1 MVVNMHRTN
10 IIKDLLD
17 KIETKFP
24 IWNDY
29 CNEFRNLI
37 ESDQTFSKLPAIVI
51 KRLRFG
57 DYTYLNQSLIFFKKC
72 ALIPVLLFWKLFLIK
87 FELLYQEKKYQN
99 VCTLKSIEK
108 EPFEYLF
115 VLNTKDHLIAALP
128 VLQHLNNARKIL
140 IVMFREMY
148 SKHKDDFDLLD
159 NAKIL
164 FFDYELKNLPIQRYI
179 EIANESRNKYGFIK
193 SYAIDKHLKEFIKID
208 SNFITLHIQEELVQY
223 YFFERIFST
232 FDIKGVISMIF
243 TTAFEIAKKNS
254 IPTFVLQ
261 HGIGGADFED
271 HPYMC
276 DYKIVYDDI
285 TKKYMD
291 EWLDNTVDV
300 IALGSPRFEYLKEH
314 ISLKKDIAGFNKQI
328 GKSGYE
334 KIVTY
339 IGTNAENQLS
349 FQALKDLRKQLPESV
364 NLIIKS
370 HPRVPLHILNLKEEM
385 KKSLTQN
392 EFKHTTFIR
401 DEIDFYD
408 ILAHSDIVISAA
420 STGVL
425 EAIAVDIP
433 TFQVNFTGDNYLGV
447 HDLAS
452 YGWKEPINDP
462 DILVKEVL
470 SIVIDKRQYKTVIEK
485 QKWLKYKMFKNF
497 GLCGKVIA
505 ETIMEK
511 TSIE

>member
-1 MVVNMHRTN
+1 M
-10 IIKDLLD
+10 IKDLLD
-17 KIETKFP
+17 KIETEEFLP
-24 IWNDY
+24 IWKDY

-37 ESDQTFSKLPAIVI
+37 KSDQIFSKLPAIVI
-51 KRLRFG
+51 KRLRSG
-57 DYTYLNQSLIFFKKC
+57 DYTYSNQSLIFFKKC
-72 ALIPVLLFWKLFLIK
+72 ALIPVLLFWKLFMIK

-108 EPFEYLF
+108 KSFEYLF
-115 VLNTKDHLIAALP
+115 VLNTKDHLIAAIPIL
-128 VLQHLNNARKIL
+128 HNLNKKRKIL
-140 IVMFREMY
+140 IVMFREMF
-148 SKHKDDFDLLD
+148 SKHKDDFDILD

-164 FFDYELKNLPIQRYI
+164 FFDYELKNLSIQRYI
-179 EIANESRNKYGFIK
+179 EITNESKNKYDIIK
-193 SYAIDKHLKEFIKID
+193 SYRMDGDLKEFIKFD
-208 SNFITLHIQEELVQY
+208 SNFIKLHLQEELVQY
-223 YFFERIFST
+223 YFFKKIFST

-243 TTAFEIAKKNS
+243 TTAFEIAKNNDV
-254 IPTFVLQ
+254 PTFLLQ
-261 HGIGGADFED
+261 HGIGGIDFED
-271 HPYMC
+271 YPYMC
-276 DYKIVYDDI
+276 DYKIVYDDM
-285 TKKYMD
+285 TKRHLD

-300 IALGSPRFEYLKEH
+300 MALGSPRFDYLKEH
-314 ISLKKDIAGFNKQI
+314 LIMKKDMGSFNKI
-328 GKSGYE
+328 ISKTGHE

-339 IGTNAENQLS
+339 IGTGEENQLS
-349 FQALKDLRKQLPESV
+349 YQALEDLRKQLPESV

-385 KKSLTQN
+385 KKLLTKN
-392 EFKHTTFIR
+392 EFEHTTFIR

-420 STGVL
+420 STGML

-433 TFQVNFTGDNYLGV
+433 TFQVNFTGDRYLGV
-447 HDLAS
+447 YDLAS

-470 SIVIDKRQYKTVIEK
+470 SIVSDKRKYEAVIEK
-485 QKWLKYKMFKNF
+485 QKWLKSKMFKNF

-505 ETIMEK
+505 DTIIEK